1 MVLISIIIGLGITH
15 VLLGVVGIL
24 DRRLE
29 NTGRIQLSFPHGI
42 WTVFSFVWLVQF
54 WWWEFRFSELDPE
67 WSMILYLFLVGY
79 AITLFLM
86 AVILVPRSW
95 AGVDDLNE
103 YFMRRRIPFFSVV
116 LLTTGLDVIDALL
129 KGGWSYVAEVLGP
142 WSWSYWI
149 LLLVVAL
156 LGIRSRS
163 LRYHGLAGLLVVVW
177 QQAQAFSD
185 LAVLGF

>member
-1 MVLISIIIGLGITH
+1 VNRFEYVMVLISIIIGLGITH
-15 VLLGVVGIL
+15 VLLGMVGIL

-42 WTVFSFVWLVQF
+42 WTAFSFVWLVQF

-67 WSMILYLFLVGY
+67 WSMTLYLFLVGY

-86 AVILVPRSW
+86 AVILIPRSW
-95 AGVDDLNE
+95 AGVDDLND

-149 LLLVVAL
+149 LLA
-156 LGIRSRS
+156 
-163 LRYHGLAGLLVVVW
+163 VVW